1 MAAEVGL
8 VDLDGPLELLQL
20 GLAFGGAALAD

>member
-8 VDLDGPLELLQL
+8 VDLDGPLNLLQL
-20 GLAFGGAALAD
+20 GRALGGAALAD

>member
-8 VDLDGPLELLQL
+8 VCLI
-20 GLAFGGAALAD
+20 LAEW